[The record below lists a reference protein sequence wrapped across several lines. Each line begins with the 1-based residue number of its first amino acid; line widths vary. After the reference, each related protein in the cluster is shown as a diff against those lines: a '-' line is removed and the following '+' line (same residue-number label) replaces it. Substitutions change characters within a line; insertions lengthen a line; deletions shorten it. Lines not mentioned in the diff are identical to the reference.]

1 MNMRLPLR
9 LLYTMAVILAVLT
22 TLFLI
27 LKMALKI
34 SDLLASSSTSQTQDK
49 SRSEATMG
57 EKPESV
63 HDCKGSS
70 ALHDAEGM
78 TGRIAYICNGDI
90 YGMNLDTGKA
100 TRRSH
105 GANYLW
111 LDWSSDGEKLVF
123 NVDGPPGAK
132 RGLYTVNTDG
142 GDLTRISR
150 PGIVPGSSGYTEVC
164 GMTGS
169 SWAGVLI
176 YAGFPPLILALVA
189 QWFGGRLA
197 TWYEKVAPRSSATME
212 VPALWRTLRRE
223 KSRRIAYATLALL
236 MLVLIA
242 AGFRLYQ
249 TRAILTRIP
258 SSEAALSRDGE
269 RAAVLTTGGFA
280 VYSVPEGQRLHAL
293 PLSEEAYEMDSALWA
308 SNGRFLATSDGER
321 VHVYDASKQAEIA
334 RLPVK
339 AAQLAWSQEGYVTSG
354 RYLRTLEGDSESGVS
369 FSPDGRHIA
378 SHGSDETVRIWPVE
392 ERSP

>member
-1 MNMRLPLR
+1 
-9 LLYTMAVILAVLT
+9 
-22 TLFLI
+22 
-27 LKMALKI
+27 
-34 SDLLASSSTSQTQDK
+34 
-49 SRSEATMG
+49 
-57 EKPESV
+57 
-63 HDCKGSS
+63 
-70 ALHDAEGM
+70 
-78 TGRIAYICNGDI
+78 
-90 YGMNLDTGKA
+90 
-100 TRRSH
+100 
-105 GANYLW
+105 
-111 LDWSSDGEKLVF
+111 
-123 NVDGPPGAK
+123 
-132 RGLYTVNTDG
+132 
-142 GDLTRISR
+142 
-150 PGIVPGSSGYTEVC
+150 
-164 GMTGS
+164 MTGS